1 MEKIWLKNYPSGVE
15 PNAKVKK
22 FKSLVEFLE
31 NGFQKFPDKVAY
43 ENMGK
48 QITFKEL
55 DELTKVFSNYLIHE
69 LKLEK
74 GDRLAIQS
82 PNLLQYPVVL
92 FGALRSGLVVVNTN
106 PLYTPDEMLH
116 QFKDSGC
123 KAIFILSNF
132 ASNLEK
138 IIDQTSIKHVIIS
151 DLGDMLGGLKGLV
164 VNFAVKYIKKMV
176 PSYNLPSAVK
186 FKDVLS
192 SGKKY
197 DFNRIDILSTDIFTF
212 NN

>member
-1 MEKIWLKNYPSGVE
+1 MDLAHEKKSFLNKFKEADSQDSINSLKIEYLGKKGVLSSLMSQLS
-15 PNAKVKK
+15 NAPAEKKPKLGKSINK

-123 KAIFILSNF
+123 KAIFILRC
-132 ASNLEK
+132 L
-138 IIDQTSIKHVIIS
+138 
-151 DLGDMLGGLKGLV
+151 
-164 VNFAVKYIKKMV
+164 
-176 PSYNLPSAVK
+176 
-186 FKDVLS
+186 
-192 SGKKY
+192 
-197 DFNRIDILSTDIFTF
+197 
-212 NN
+212 

>member
-1 MEKIWLKNYPSGVE
+1 MEKIWLKNYPSGFE

-31 NGFQKFPDKVAY
+31 NGFQKFPDKIAY

-138 IIDQTSIKHVIIS
+138 IIDQTSIKHVI
-151 DLGDMLGGLKGLV
+151 
-164 VNFAVKYIKKMV
+164 
-176 PSYNLPSAVK
+176 
-186 FKDVLS
+186 LS
-192 SGKKY
+192 L
-197 DFNRIDILSTDIFTF
+197 IHI
-212 NN
+212 